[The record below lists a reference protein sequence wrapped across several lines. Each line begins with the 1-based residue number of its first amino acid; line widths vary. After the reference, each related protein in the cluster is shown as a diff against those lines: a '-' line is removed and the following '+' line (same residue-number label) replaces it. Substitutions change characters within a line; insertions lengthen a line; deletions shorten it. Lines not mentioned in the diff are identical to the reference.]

1 MRLSFLIV
9 ACAMLVG
16 CSAKRVQIH
25 HIEYSPTRE
34 ELLVGYQ
41 SSGSWCID
49 ALIVNFLNV
58 GCSEVTSERD
68 PDGVTHIECAS
79 AQMGATDVFS
89 NSSFLVF
96 PAWSSK
102 DNFPPPDQSFI
113 ACMDGNVQIF
123 VTQ

>member
-9 ACAMLVG
+9 ACAMLAS

-25 HIEYSPTRE
+25 HIEYPPTRE
-34 ELLVGYQ
+34 ELLIGYQ

-58 GCSEVTSERD
+58 GCSEVSSDRGTD
-68 PDGVTHIECAS
+68 DVTHIKCVS
-79 AQMGATDVFS
+79 PQMGATDVFS

-96 PAWSSK
+96 PAWSNK
-102 DNFPPPDQSFI
+102 DTSQPPDQSFI